1 MQNTWHVSRT
11 VKMFQCLAL
20 SCVKQQATC
29 FSIWLCWTSNSL
41 LTNPQ
46 NLSLL
51 VYGKSLLISKCFL
64 VSRAKLQFT
73 NQILSFK
80 LYGTAQRQW
89 KWIFRW
95 LLFTFSHLCDTSW
108 QLVFN
113 DKFKMKHWNY
123 GTIRLELKWT
133 FVTVCSLNIQWK
145 SILKITQFDILSY
158 SVYS

>member
-1 MQNTWHVSRT
+1 MQNTWHTSRT
-11 VKMFQCLAL
+11 VKKFQCLAL
-20 SCVKQQATC
+20 SCIKQEATC
-29 FSIWLCWTSNSL
+29 FCIWLCWTNNSL
-41 LTNPQ
+41 LINPQ
-46 NLSLL
+46 NLPLL
-51 VYGKSLLISKCFL
+51 VYLLISKCFL

-73 NQILSFK
+73 KQILTFK

-89 KWIFRW
+89 KWIFRR

-108 QLVFN
+108 QSVFN

-123 GTIRLELKWT
+123 GTLRLELKQT

-145 SILKITQFDILSY
+145 SILKITQFDTLSY